1 MASKGN
7 AGTVGLSLEE
17 ADRIASAVIA
27 WGRDH
32 ETGRLTAAVLDS
44 GGHVIVIK
52 RDDGAEFLR
61 PEVAV
66 GKAWGALAMGIPS
79 RLLAEKATK
88 VPAFVASLG
97 VMSAGRVVPV
107 PGGVLVRRN
116 GGVVGAVGVSGDT
129 SDLDEAAAVAAIV
142 AAGLEADHGQ
152 VEDWNRP

>member
-1 MASKGN
+1 MASQGN
-7 AGTVGLSLEE
+7 AGTVGLTLEE

-27 WGRDH
+27 WGRSH
-32 ETGRLTAAVLDS
+32 QTGRLTAAVLDA

-66 GKAWGALAMGIPS
+66 GKAWGALGMGIPS

-107 PGGVLVRRN
+107 PGGVLVRRH

-129 SDLDEAAAVAAIV
+129 SDRDEAAAVEAIT
-142 AAGLEADHGQ
+142 AEGLEADHGQ